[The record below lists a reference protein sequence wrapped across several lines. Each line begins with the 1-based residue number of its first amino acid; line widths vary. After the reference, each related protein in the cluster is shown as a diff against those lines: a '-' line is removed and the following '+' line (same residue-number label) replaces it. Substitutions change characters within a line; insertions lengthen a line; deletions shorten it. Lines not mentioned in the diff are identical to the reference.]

1 MVRSGFLSNI
11 IRRFQSLPLLAS
23 LEQAEAEAEAE
34 TTPRPSLVN
43 FNRHVRWDEDDPYID
58 RAELTSRGIGD
69 VTCKVNGDVYDRDFL
84 PILPGDYTSLHRA
97 LAAGKGEAPNAQHQS
112 PFFNLP
118 PEIRDIVYFYLIG
131 GQKVHV
137 DYEFREIC
145 DGDDDRDGPNR
156 QRRWAG
162 WHRVCDDPDN
172 CPKGK
177 QLPCP
182 ETANAEKRFVGMGWK
197 SHLREE
203 FEGKHSALNWLRCC
217 KLGYIESLP
226 VLYKTNHFALSHGV
240 DQLHRISRVFPP
252 DHLSLISSIEIEIP
266 LYRVHFQPPPPMDEK
281 FGRYYQSL
289 FDILTADFS
298 GLRSLSLSFNSMA
311 PWQESAPEWSE
322 EHEQSWFGPVEAL
335 ARSRQWNELSIGVSS
350 HWLEQFRERKRL
362 RGEVDEEYGYTLHA
376 SPEAF
381 MKGW

>member
-11 IRRFQSLPLLAS
+11 TRRFQSLPFLAS

-43 FNRHVRWDEDDPYID
+43 FNRHVRWDDDDPYID
-58 RAELTSRGIGD
+58 RAELTSRGIRD
-69 VTCKVNGDVYDRDFL
+69 ATCKVNGDIYDRDSL
-84 PILPGDYTSLHRA
+84 PTLPDGHTSLHST
-97 LAAGKGEAPNAQHQS
+97 LAAGEGKVPPNAQEQS
-112 PFFNLP
+112 RFFNLP
-118 PEIRDIVYFYLIG
+118 PEIREIVYFHLLG

-137 DYEFREIC
+137 DYEFREIR
-145 DGDDDRDGPNR
+145 GDDGEAAES

-162 WHRVCDDPDN
+162 WHRICDDPDN

-197 SHLREE
+197 SHLREG
-203 FEGKHSALNWLRCC
+203 FEGKLSALNWLRCC
-217 KLGYIESLP
+217 QLGYIESLP
-226 VLYKTNHFALSHGV
+226 ILYKTNHFALSHGV
-240 DQLHRISRVFPP
+240 DQLHRLSRILPK
-252 DHLSLISSIEIEIP
+252 DHLAMITSMEIEIP
-266 LYRVHFQPPPPMDEK
+266 LYRINFLTPPPMDER
-281 FGRYYQSL
+281 FGRYYQAL
-289 FDILTADFS
+289 FDILTADS
-298 GLRSLSLSFNSMA
+298 PGLRSLSLSFNSMA
-311 PWQESAPEWSE
+311 PWQGSAPEWTE
-322 EHEQSWFGPVEAL
+322 EREQSWFGPVEAL
-335 ARSRQWNELSIGVSS
+335 ARSRRWDELSIGVSS

-362 RGEVDEEYGYTLHA
+362 REEGYGECGYTLHA